1 MPLVIMLTDDEKFLH
16 SPKLTL
22 EDTRRFAKQNAM
34 DIIAVGFD
42 MEKTFIFTDTEFVPG
57 GSAAGFCTNVLEMS
71 KRTTNNQIKGTFG
84 FNDR

>member
-1 MPLVIMLTDDEKFLH
+1 MPVIIMLTDDEKFLH

-22 EDTRRFAKQNAM
+22 EKTRQFAMQNAM

-42 MEKTFIFTDTEFVPG
+42 VEKTFIFTDTGFIPG
-57 GSAAGFCTNVLEMS
+57 GDAAAFFSNDLEIS
-71 KRTTNNQIKGTFG
+71 KKTTVNQIKGTFG